1 MILIDQHGQWLLIIH
16 SSYVVLIMIK
26 LELLE
31 SEGLEYY
38 LLEFDQG
45 GICGESANKTTYLT
59 YPIAFANTCF
69 TMCATSMI
77 EQYKTNAW
85 AKSVNKTQFISG
97 LDNDY
102 NGFYTTNAMTYVAIG
117 Y

>member
-1 MILIDQHGQWLLIIH
+1 
-16 SSYVVLIMIK
+16 MIK

-31 SEGLEYY
+31 LDRLECY
-38 LLEFDQG
+38 LLGFDQG
-45 GICGESANKTTYLT
+45 GICGESANKTTYWT
-59 YPIAFANTCF
+59 YPIAFANKCF
-69 TMCATSMI
+69 TMSATSTI

-102 NGFYTTNAMTYVAIG
+102 NGFYTANAMTYVAIG

>member
-1 MILIDQHGQWLLIIH
+1 M
-16 SSYVVLIMIK
+16 
-26 LELLE
+26 
-31 SEGLEYY
+31 
-38 LLEFDQG
+38 EFIRINHLDNYARPLKCLNDQG
-45 GICGESANKTTYLT
+45 GICGESANKTTYWT
-59 YPIAFANTCF
+59 YPIAFANKCF
-69 TMCATSMI
+69 TMSATSTI

-102 NGFYTTNAMTYVAIG
+102 NGFYTANAMTYVAIG

>member
-1 MILIDQHGQWLLIIH
+1 MKCLN
-16 SSYVVLIMIK
+16 
-26 LELLE
+26 
-31 SEGLEYY
+31 
-38 LLEFDQG
+38 DQG
-45 GICGESANKTTYLT
+45 GICGESVNKTTYWAF
-59 YPIAFANTCF
+59 PVAFASKCF
-69 TMCATSMI
+69 TMSATSI
-77 EQYKTNAW
+77 NDQYKTNAW

>member
-1 MILIDQHGQWLLIIH
+1 MEFILINHLDIYVSLLKC
-16 SSYVVLIMIK
+16 LN
-26 LELLE
+26 
-31 SEGLEYY
+31 
-38 LLEFDQG
+38 DQG
-45 GICGESANKTTYLT
+45 GICGESANKTTYWAF
-59 YPIAFANTCF
+59 PIAFANKCF
-69 TMCATSMI
+69 TMSATSMI
-77 EQYKTNAW
+77 EQYKTYAW